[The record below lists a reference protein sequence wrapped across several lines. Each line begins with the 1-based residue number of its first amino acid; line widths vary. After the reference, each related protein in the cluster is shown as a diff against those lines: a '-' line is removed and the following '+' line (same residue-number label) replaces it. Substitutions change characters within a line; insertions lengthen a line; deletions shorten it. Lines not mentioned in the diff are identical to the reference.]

1 MPKNDSRASETV
13 KTSEGRLYHI
23 DAGPG
28 ELAPYILMC
37 LDQVRAKRVAGLFDE
52 VTVER
57 S

>member
-37 LDQVRAKRVAGLFDE
+37 VDQIRAKRVAGLFDE
-52 VTVER
+52 MTVER